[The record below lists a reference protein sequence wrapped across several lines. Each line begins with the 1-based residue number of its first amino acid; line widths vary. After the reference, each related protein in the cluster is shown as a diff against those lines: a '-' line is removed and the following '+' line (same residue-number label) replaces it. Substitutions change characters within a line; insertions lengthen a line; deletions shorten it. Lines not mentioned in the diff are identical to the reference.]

1 MEIKKELILIGFML
15 VLIISGG
22 IFFSKNEK
30 MDVYEQKEINLTVNV
45 YVNNIG
51 SAPALNVPL
60 RLALPTNQNQYQ
72 IVNDI
77 KFSQEPEKITVDA
90 IGNKF
95 AHYTIAQVDPFTSA
109 NYTINISLLMRSTD
123 FNIQKDEIKNYE
135 EDINKFILESSLI
148 NFRESEIQELANT
161 ISQNSSNI
169 VDIAWNSYVWVIDNI
184 NYQQIA
190 GENDALTTLKNREG
204 GSAELGNLY
213 VALLRA
219 NGIPARRVSGWGKN
233 FQLEEE
239 YHLAK
244 FAHGWAEFY
253 LPEYGWIPVDPTWGQ
268 RKKFDYF
275 AKTYPSHIVMTKGSN
290 IHFLKRGL
298 FTEPYGDTTIKTDY
312 VVKINSYRT
321 QNLSLERTIIYNL
334 LFVGPFS
341 FVLFLIFQKRRQ
353 RKIYD
358 KN

>member
-1 MEIKKELILIGFML
+1 MGIKKELIITVIVLCLFITGGF
-15 VLIISGG
+15 I
-22 IFFSKNEK
+22 FSKTDK
-30 MDVYEQKEINLTVNV
+30 IDTYEQKEINLTLNV

-60 RLALPTNQNQYQ
+60 RLALPTNQNEYQ
-72 IVNDI
+72 IVKNI
-77 KFSQEPEKITVDA
+77 NFSKEPEKITEDI

-95 AHYTIAQVDPFTSA
+95 AHYTIEQVDPFSSI
-109 NYTINISLLMRSTD
+109 NFTINISLLMKATD
-123 FNIQKDEIKNYE
+123 FNIQKDDIKNYD
-135 EDINKFILESSLI
+135 EDVNKFILESSMI
-148 NFRESEIQELANT
+148 NYREPEIQNIANI

-169 VDIAWNSYVWVIDNI
+169 VDIAWNSYEWVIDNI

-233 FQLEEE
+233 FQLGEE

-253 LPEYGWIPVDPTWGQ
+253 LPDYGWVPVDPTWGQ
-268 RKKFDYF
+268 NKKFDYF
-275 AKTYPSHIVMTKGSN
+275 AKTYPSHIVMTKGSD

-298 FTEPYGDTTIKTDY
+298 FTKPYGDTTIKTDY
-312 VVKINSYRT
+312 VVKVNSYQT
-321 QNLSLERTIIYNL
+321 QNLSYKRTIMYNL
-334 LFVGPFS
+334 LFLGPLF
-341 FVLFLIFQKRRQ
+341 FVLFLISQKRRQ
-353 RKIYD
+353 RKIYE
-358 KN
+358 KA